1 MVAAQAA
8 LGGLV
13 SVSDVRQIPVR
24 GTHINRIYIYTSIS
38 SHTRKSTIFRKRYDS
53 WPWPNYFWS
62 RAEILVGSSGKVSF
76 SNNHNFSGLG
86 GDDYIL
92 YINHECMHVYGSNG
106 CSLLAARLCS
116 FFGTPAPTSDALCDF
131 AGWVLLANSVCCLAG
146 LRRCD
151 LAQQFLSK
159 SSLKIT
165 WAVLSLAGVFA
176 QRAFADQ
183 VV

>member
-1 MVAAQAA
+1 
-8 LGGLV
+8 
-13 SVSDVRQIPVR
+13 
-24 GTHINRIYIYTSIS
+24 
-38 SHTRKSTIFRKRYDS
+38 
-53 WPWPNYFWS
+53 
-62 RAEILVGSSGKVSF
+62 
-76 SNNHNFSGLG
+76 
-86 GDDYIL
+86 
-92 YINHECMHVYGSNG
+92 MHVYIKWMFVARSP
-106 CSLLAARLCS
+106 SLQLFC
-116 FFGTPAPTSDALCDF
+116 TPAPTSDALCDF

-165 WAVLSLAGVFA
+165 WSVLSMAGVFA